1 MRYNNYNNGRNRNQG
16 HSRRNGARRNVGQSY
31 VWRLS
36 WYDCRV
42 HMDKSRSFRSKVQ
55 ALMLKSKLDA
65 NYNMICVKLEKWGG

>member
-16 HSRRNGARRNVGQSY
+16 HSRRNVGQSY

-36 WYDCRV
+36 WYDSRA

-55 ALMLKSKLDA
+55 ALMLKSKLGA
-65 NYNMICVKLEKWGG
+65 NYNMIGVRLEKWEG

>member
-16 HSRRNGARRNVGQSY
+16 HGRRNVGQSY

-36 WYDCRV
+36 WYDCRA

-65 NYNMICVKLEKWGG
+65 NYNMIGVRLEKWEG

>member
-16 HSRRNGARRNVGQSY
+16 YSRRNVGQSY

-65 NYNMICVKLEKWGG
+65 NYNMICVKLEKWEG